1 MHYLKRKKVQAWAL
15 YDWANSAFSLSVG
28 TAFLPVLFSNY
39 WNDGV
44 ASTVTTFR
52 LGLANTLAS
61 LLVAISAPIIGAI
74 ADRAGLRS
82 RFIVFFAGIGA
93 GATFGLYFIGEGL
106 WQSAIFLYV
115 IATFGFASS
124 NTIYDS
130 QITQVAE
137 PFEYDQVSAY
147 GFALGYIGGAL
158 LFTVNVLMINM
169 YEIFGFVNQTEA
181 TLFAFPLVSFWW
193 IIFTLPLLYFVK
205 DTSRGKKEKL
215 ISTVKGGCLSVY
227 ETIKKLKATPNILL
241 FLIAYWLYIDGVYT
255 IIKMAADY
263 GLSQGLDVQN
273 VIVALLITNY
283 IGFPAALFFG
293 YLAQKIGPKNGII
306 ICISVYILVTIGAVF
321 IDQTY
326 EFYLLAL
333 MVGMV
338 QGGIQ
343 SLSRSFYATLIPTH
357 HASEYFGFFNL
368 MGKFG
373 DIIGPVLM
381 GYISLLFG
389 SQRIGILSILLL
401 FITGLILFL
410 KVSDHNINSE

>member
-1 MHYLKRKKVQAWAL
+1 
-15 YDWANSAFSLSVG
+15 
-28 TAFLPVLFSNY
+28 
-39 WNDGV
+39 
-44 ASTVTTFR
+44 
-52 LGLANTLAS
+52 
-61 LLVAISAPIIGAI
+61 
-74 ADRAGLRS
+74 
-82 RFIVFFAGIGA
+82 
-93 GATFGLYFIGEGL
+93 
-106 WQSAIFLYV
+106 
-115 IATFGFASS
+115 
-124 NTIYDS
+124 
-130 QITQVAE
+130 
-137 PFEYDQVSAY
+137 
-147 GFALGYIGGAL
+147 
-158 LFTVNVLMINM
+158 MINM

-215 ISTVKGGCLSVY
+215 ISTIKGGILSVY

>member
-82 RFIVFFAGIGA
+82 QFIVFFAGIGA

-215 ISTVKGGCLSVY
+215 ISTIKGGILSVY

-321 IDQTY
+321 I
-326 EFYLLAL
+326 EI
-333 MVGMV
+333 G
-338 QGGIQ
+338 
-343 SLSRSFYATLIPTH
+343 R
-357 HASEYFGFFNL
+357 ASCRER
-368 MGKFG
+368 
-373 DIIGPVLM
+373 V
-381 GYISLLFG
+381 
-389 SQRIGILSILLL
+389 
-401 FITGLILFL
+401 
-410 KVSDHNINSE
+410 